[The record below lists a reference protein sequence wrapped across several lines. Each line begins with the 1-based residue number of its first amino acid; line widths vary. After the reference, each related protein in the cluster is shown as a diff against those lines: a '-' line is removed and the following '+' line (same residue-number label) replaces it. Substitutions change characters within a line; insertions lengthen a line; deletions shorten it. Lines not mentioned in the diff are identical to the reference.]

1 VHENQLN
8 TKFSLRFRRWSRKA
22 YAVFVS
28 LGKSISIGSLS
39 VDMAG
44 ATLFRSVELMK
55 RNFSGE
61 QEGEEL
67 AEDELVVVLAENS
80 VLANLILSRP
90 AVEYPAANSNIYINY
105 PDGYDGKMLF

>member
-1 VHENQLN
+1 MHENQLN